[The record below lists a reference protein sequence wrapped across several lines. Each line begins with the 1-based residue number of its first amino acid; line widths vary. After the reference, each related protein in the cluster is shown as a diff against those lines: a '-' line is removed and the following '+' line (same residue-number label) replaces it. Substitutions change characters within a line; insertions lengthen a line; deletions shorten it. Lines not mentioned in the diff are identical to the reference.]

1 MICLTRQMGDAALEA
16 AARETYEQRRAEERR
31 PAAVRKIFPAGIG

>member
-1 MICLTRQMGDAALEA
+1 MICLTWRMGDAALEA

-31 PAAVRKIFPAGIG
+31 LAPARKIFPAGIG